1 MGLGLAMPMRCNNGL
16 TLNIASTQAHA
27 ALHLCRRQSG
37 IHIPIYGLF
46 LNIASMEAAVLHG
59 RGSIAATILY
69 FSIASTTQPHV
80 ALHPC
85 GRRHH
90 P

>member
-46 LNIASMEAAVLHG
+46 LNIASMEAAVLRIH
-59 RGSIAATILY
+59 RNTL
-69 FSIASTTQPHV
+69 SIASTTQPHV